1 MLTLFRNGGFPMFF
15 ILFFGATALATAFWF
30 ALRPSERHEGFIR
43 WMGRATLY
51 ATFSGTLADL
61 LAVMRY
67 VVGHE
72 LEGDRRALVLCE
84 GLGESLSPG
93 IMGFS
98 FLALVAL
105 MTAVGRR
112 RLDARKP

>member
-15 ILFFGATALATAFWF
+15 ILFFGAVALVTAFWF
-30 ALRPSERHEGFIR
+30 AVRPSDRHEGFIK
-43 WMGRATLY
+43 WMARATLY
-51 ATFSGTLADL
+51 ATLSGTLADF

-67 VVGHE
+67 VVNNKVQGE
-72 LEGDRRALVLCE
+72 QRALILCE
-84 GLGESLSPG
+84 GFGESLSPG

-112 RLDARKP
+112 RLDARRA

>member
-15 ILFFGATALATAFWF
+15 ILAFGAIALATAFWF
-30 ALRPSERHEGFIR
+30 ALRPSDRHEGFIR
-43 WMGRATLY
+43 WMARATLY
-51 ATFSGTLADL
+51 ATLSGTLADL

-72 LEGDRRALVLCE
+72 LKGDERALILCE
-84 GLGESLSPG
+84 GFGESMSPG

-98 FLALVAL
+98 FLALIAL

-112 RLDARKP
+112 RLDARRP